1 MDRIYKEYQI
11 IFIYTFVVWAS
22 VVGHSQS
29 VNSTLTFGQILRGPY
44 LQIATDTSIVI
55 RWRTADTCNA
65 QVRYGKHPSLLD
77 KKAEDT
83 TLTRDHVVCLGNLDA
98 ETKYYYTIGKVGES
112 PMVGTDTA
120 QYFKTHPP
128 KGSERPVLLWAL
140 GDAGKTVDE
149 QRWVRDAYISYKK
162 DRPTDLWLLL
172 GDNAYTEG
180 TDAEYQYTLFENMFE
195 QQLKNT
201 TLWPCPGNHDLRS
214 YMNMVDDAP
223 YFKIFSTPLK
233 GEAGGV
239 PSCHKAYYSFDYA
252 NVHLISL
259 DSYGSPRYSTQDMA
273 TWLKAD
279 LAANA
284 RKWVIAYWHHPPYT
298 KGTHDSDVTGGDD
311 VMCMEMREQI
321 LPILEQYGV
330 DLVLNGHSHSY
341 ERSYMVHGY
350 YGNSAAFAEGTP
362 IVNEQYSGKK
372 ELQESYYKNPIDP
385 KYPNVGCVYT
395 VMGCSGYVNNSTF
408 WQSQPDNLITNG
420 LMYTSLCTYT
430 GSLVVEINEDTLQ
443 VGFLDN
449 TGVMRDDF
457 SIIKDSTKEIK
468 LASANIIAKVDSQV
482 SEPLSCFTVFPNPYE
497 QSINIKYRVPERT
510 KISIQLWDA
519 EGKKIKTLY
528 TDKQDAG
535 LYEQEFFAEQ
545 IPPQATLITLKIG
558 KELCTQQIMKGK

>member
-1 MDRIYKEYQI
+1 MIITHKRYQFLSIYLLSV
-11 IFIYTFVVWAS
+11 FGA
-22 VVGHSQS
+22 VVGYSQS
-29 VNSTLTFGQILRGPY
+29 VNVMQVSGQIVRGPY

-55 RWRTADTCNA
+55 RWRTTDTCNA
-65 QVRYGKHPSLLD
+65 QVRYGKHPDLLD
-77 KKAEDT
+77 RKVADT
-83 TLTRDHVVCLGNLDA
+83 AQCRDHVVFLGNLEA
-98 ETKYYYTIGKVGES
+98 ETKYYYAVGKIGDS
-112 PMVGTDTA
+112 LMISADTT

-149 QRWVRDAYISYKK
+149 QRWVRDAYMNYKK
-162 DRPTDLWLLL
+162 DRSTDLWLLL

-180 TDAEYQYTLFENMFE
+180 TDEEYQFAMFENMFE

-214 YMNMVDDAP
+214 YMNMLDDAP

-239 PSCHKAYYSFDYA
+239 ASFHKAYYSFDYA

-259 DSYGSPRYSTQDMA
+259 DSYGSPRYSTEEMA

-279 LAANA
+279 LAANV

-298 KGTHDSDVTGGDD
+298 KGTHDSDVTSGDD

-321 LPILEQYGV
+321 LPILEQHGV
-330 DLVLNGHSHSY
+330 DLVLNGHSHAY

-350 YGNSAAFAEGTP
+350 YGNSSTFTEGTP

-372 ELQESYYKNPIDP
+372 QLGEPYFKNPKDV

-395 VMGCSGYVNNSTF
+395 VMGCSGYVNNTTF
-408 WQSQPDNLITNG
+408 WQSQPDNLITSS

-430 GSLVVEINEDTLQ
+430 GSLVVEIKDTLQ
-443 VGFLDN
+443 VVFLDN
-449 TGVMRDDF
+449 TGVMRDNF

-468 LASANIIAKVDSQV
+468 LSGANVISKVDS
-482 SEPLSCFTVFPNPYE
+482 PLVDPINYFVVYPNPYE
-497 QSINIKYRVPERT
+497 QNIHVKYKVAEKARV
-510 KISIQLWDA
+510 SIQLWDA
-519 EGKKIKTLY
+519 EGRKIKTLY
-528 TDKQDAG
+528 TERQDTG
-535 LYEQEFFAEQ
+535 FYEQEFSLDQ
-545 IPPQATLITLKIG
+545 IASQATLITLKVG
-558 KELCTQQIMKGK
+558 KELWSQQILKRK